1 MYNTWASIIQPTRCE
16 FDEETLSSTYGRL
29 FVEPLDR
36 GYGITLGNAM
46 RRVLLSSL
54 PGAAVTS
61 VKIEGVDYEFTTIP
75 GVKEDVTQIILNV
88 KELLF
93 KSYTDEERTLVIEK
107 QGPGEV
113 RASDIET
120 THDIKVLNPDLL
132 IATLDN
138 KDVNFRME
146 LKVSRGTGYTPVEK
160 MDHRNLPVGTILVDA
175 AFSPVR
181 KVNFRVENARVG
193 RETDYDR
200 LILDI
205 WTTGAVH
212 PKDAISVAASS
223 LRDHMDLFSHF
234 EVEPQVVSPVSAE
247 KEEAEEEK
255 VNILERSID
264 ELGLTVRSH
273 NCLKRMNI
281 DTIGDLIRK
290 SEADLLKVRNFGKKS
305 LLEVKE
311 VLDKLGLKLG
321 MEVEEEKDEAPAPAE
336 ETTEEE

>member
-1 MYNTWASIIQPTRCE
+1 MYNTWASMIKPTRCE
-16 FDEETLSSTYGRL
+16 FDEETLSSSYGRL

-36 GYGITLGNAM
+36 GYGTTLGNAM

-61 VKIEGVDYEFTTIP
+61 VKIEGVDFEFTTIP
-75 GVKEDVTQIILNV
+75 GVKEDVTHIILNI

-93 KSYTDEERTLVIEK
+93 KSYTDEDRILVVEK

-120 THDIKVLNPDLL
+120 THDIEVLNPDLL

-138 KDVNFRME
+138 EEINFRME
-146 LKVSRGTGYTPVEK
+146 LRVSRGAGYLPVEM

-200 LILDI
+200 LILDV

-212 PKDAISVAASS
+212 PKDAISVAASI
-223 LRDHMDLFSHF
+223 LKDHMDLFSHF
-234 EVEPQVVSPVSAE
+234 EVEPEVVSPISTE
-247 KEEAEEEK
+247 KTEAEEEK

-281 DTIGDLIRK
+281 DTIGDLIK
-290 SEADLLKVRNFGKKS
+290 KGEADLLKVRNFGKKS

-311 VLDKLGLKLG
+311 VLEKLGLSLG
-321 MEVEEEKDEAPAPAE
+321 MEVEGEKEEAS
-336 ETTEEE
+336 TEEEAPEEE

>member
-1 MYNTWASIIQPTRCE
+1 MYNTWASIIKPTRCE

-36 GYGITLGNAM
+36 GYSITLGNAM

-61 VKIEGVDYEFTTIP
+61 VKIEGVDYEFTTIS
-75 GVKEDVTQIILNV
+75 GVKEDITQIVLNV
-88 KELLF
+88 KELLL
-93 KSYTDEERTLVIEK
+93 KSYTDEDRTLVIDK

-113 RASDIET
+113 KAGDIET
-120 THDIKVLNPDLL
+120 TNDIKVLNPDLL

-138 KDVNFRME
+138 EDVTFRME
-146 LKVSRGTGYTPVEK
+146 MKVSRGKGYLPVEK
-160 MDHRNLPVGTILVDA
+160 MDHRSLPVGTILVDA

-212 PKDAISVAASS
+212 PKDAVSVSATI
-223 LRDHMDLFSHF
+223 LKDHMDLFAHF
-234 EVEPQVVSPVSAE
+234 EEEPHVVSPISSS
-247 KEEAEEEK
+247 KEEVVDEEES
-255 VNILERSID
+255 IIDRSID

-281 DTIGDLIRK
+281 NTIGDLVVK
-290 SEADLLKVRNFGKKS
+290 KESELLKARNFGKKS
-305 LLEVKE
+305 LQEVQE
-311 VLDKLGLKLG
+311 VLAKLDLSLG
-321 MEVEEEKDEAPAPAE
+321 VEPEEPSE
-336 ETTEEE
+336 ETDQEE

>member
-1 MYNTWASIIQPTRCE
+1 MYNTWASIIKPTRCE
-16 FDEETLSSTYGRL
+16 FDEETLTSTYGRL

-75 GVKEDVTQIILNV
+75 GVKEDVTHIILNV

-93 KSYTDEERTLVIEK
+93 KSYTDEDRTLVVEK
-107 QGPGEV
+107 RGPGEV
-113 RASDIET
+113 RASDIESPP
-120 THDIKVLNPDLL
+120 DIEVLNPDLL
-132 IATLDN
+132 IATLDS
-138 KDVNFRME
+138 DEVEFRME
-146 LKVSRGTGYTPVEK
+146 MKVSRGTGYLPVEK
-160 MDHRNLPVGTILVDA
+160 MEHRGLPVGTILVDA

-200 LILDI
+200 LILDV

-212 PKDAISVAASS
+212 PKDAVSVAATI
-223 LRDHMDLFSHF
+223 LKDHMGLFSVF
-234 EVEPQVVSPVSAE
+234 EEEPQVVSPVSAE
-247 KEEAEEEK
+247 KDEAVDEK
-255 VNILERSID
+255 ESILERSID

-281 DTIGDLIRK
+281 NTIGDLIK
-290 SEADLLKVRNFGKKS
+290 KKESDLLKVRNFGKKS
-305 LLEVKE
+305 LQEVQE
-311 VLDKLGLKLG
+311 VLAKFGLTLG
-321 MEVEEEKDEAPAPAE
+321 MDSGEEVAEAQEE
-336 ETTEEE
+336 

>member
-1 MYNTWASIIQPTRCE
+1 MYDTWKSIIKPTRCE
-16 FDEETLSSTYGRL
+16 FDEETLSPTYGRL

-36 GYGITLGNAM
+36 GYGTTLGNAM

-88 KELLF
+88 KEILL
-93 KSYTDEERTLVIEK
+93 KSYTDEERTLVIDK

-113 RASDIET
+113 TAGDIET
-120 THDIKVLNPDLL
+120 SHDIEVLNPELV
-132 IATLDN
+132 IATLDD
-138 KDVNFRME
+138 KDVTFRME
-146 LKVSRGTGYTPVEK
+146 LRVSRGTGYMPVEK

-175 AFSPVR
+175 SFSPVR

-200 LILDI
+200 LILDV

-212 PKDAISVAASS
+212 PKDAVSVAATI
-223 LRDHMDLFSHF
+223 LKDHMDLFSHF
-234 EVEPQVVSPVSAE
+234 EEEPEVVSPVASEREDVAE
-247 KEEAEEEK
+247 QKES
-255 VNILERSID
+255 ILERSID

-281 DTIGDLIRK
+281 NTIGDLIK
-290 SEADLLKVRNFGKKS
+290 KKESDLLKVRNFGKKS
-305 LLEVKE
+305 LQEVQD
-311 VLDKLGLKLG
+311 VLAKLGLSLG
-321 MEVEEEKDEAPAPAE
+321 SEPEDEGAQEAAEEE
-336 ETTEEE
+336 